1 MSVDTVIKGGTIVT
15 ASEEID
21 AAVAIDGEQIAAVGR
36 RTELP
41 SAERTIDA
49 SGKLVMPGVVDPHV
63 HVRDHISADS
73 YATATAAA
81 ALGGVT
87 SIIDFAWQGH
97 HGQDEPWT
105 DEGTLAE
112 GIETKRALASDEAV
126 VDYAVHAGILR
137 EDEAVL
143 AEIPDIVADGVTS
156 FKILVASQSGLEFA
170 SGVLN

>member
-126 VDYAVHAGILR
+126 
-137 EDEAVL
+137 L